1 MDIKTLFPA
10 IALQL
15 SFGFIAGIIVGYTCK
30 KLTKLVAIVLGVFF
44 IGLQILAYYKFIHVD
59 WQSIGKATEGAIKAT
74 ASSSPLWWTILTTH
88 FPYVGAFSIGFVIG
102 FRKG

>member
-10 IALQL
+10 IALPL

-30 KLTKLVAIVLGVFF
+30 KLTKLLALVLGLFF
-44 IGLQILAYYKFIHVD
+44 IGLQILAYYRFIHVD
-59 WQSIGKATEGAIKAT
+59 WQTIGKATEGVINAT
-74 ASSSPLWWTILTTH
+74 VSSSPFWWTVLTAH
-88 FPYVGAFSIGFVIG
+88 FPYVGAFSIGFIIG

>member
-1 MDIKTLFPA
+1 MDIGTLFPA
-10 IALQL
+10 IAIEL

-30 KLTKLVAIVLGVFF
+30 KLTRLVAIVLGLFF
-44 IGLQILAYYKFIHVD
+44 IGIQILAYYKFIYVD

-74 ASSSPLWWTILTTH
+74 TASTPLWWAILITH